1 MISTITWSCDPVLG
15 GFLGIGLRYYSLC
28 WGLGFIL
35 GYLVMRYMFRRGSL
49 DVKLVD
55 SLLFYVLIGTLAG
68 ARLGHCLFYD
78 WAYYSKHIFEIFLPF
93 TISSVHGIHFTGY
106 AGLASHG
113 GAVGIIVSL
122 ILFNRKYHIPLLSLL
137 DKLGVVAPLA
147 GACIR
152 IGNFFNSEIIGAAS
166 DAPWAVIFTRVDS
179 VPRHPAQVYEA
190 LSYILIFAIVFV
202 VYRCLYKTPEL
213 PKKISDNAV
222 QRHGVVFGLAI
233 CLIFFARFIIEF
245 CKEVQEPFEIGLRS
259 SIGMDMGQL
268 LSLPFIAA
276 GIYFIVRGLRKK

>member
-1 MISTITWSCDPVLG
+1 MIATIIWNCDPAIG
-15 GFLGIGLRYYSLC
+15 DFFGIGLRYYSLC
-28 WGLGFIL
+28 WGIGFVL
-35 GYLVMRYMFRRGSL
+35 SYLVMRHLFSHERL

-78 WAYYSKHIFEIFLPF
+78 WTYYSKHFLEIFLPF
-93 TISSVHGIHFTGY
+93 TISTAHGIHFTGY

-113 GAVGIIVSL
+113 GAVGIIISL

-166 DAPWAVIFTRVDS
+166 NAPWAVVFSRVDE
-179 VPRHPAQVYEA
+179 VPRHPAQLYEA
-190 LSYILIFAIVFV
+190 LSYIIIFAV
-202 VYRCLYKTPEL
+202 VILCYRALYAKHPE
-213 PKKISDNAV
+213 KKAPG
-222 QRHGVVFGLAI
+222 QRYGVIFGLAI
-233 CLIFFARFIIEF
+233 CLIFLARFIIEF
-245 CKEVQEPFEIGLRS
+245 CKEVQEPFEIGMRGA
-259 SIGMDMGQL
+259 IGIDMGQL

-276 GIYFIVRGLRKK
+276 GIYFIVRGLKKK